1 MVVVVR
7 LLLPLLGAALAQRG
21 LGLVQKAPQVV
32 RRSRRQGVRNAAL
45 PLLLPLRRRRR
56 RKGQWAAPRSLVAA
70 GLVVKLS
77 HASLGG
83 DRGRG
88 CADRHGDGGARRG
101 HLKRRSWGRRRGL
114 RRGVDAAAHPGRSEV
129 MAWAFERPAG
139 GRSFAFS
146 GGHWYGNWLDSPET
160 PYAPAQRRVV
170 AQGILWTAGVTI
182 PDGGVAVDVDPAE
195 AGRYISRRP

>member
-1 MVVVVR
+1 VN
-7 LLLPLLGAALAQRG
+7 LHYAIEYPQGTQAQALTWLGGVYEPGFSVNPMWTAHVDDVSG
-21 LGLVQKAPQVV
+21 HEV
-32 RRSRRQGVRNAAL
+32 RRGVPAFAIDDEWYFNMRF
-45 PLLLPLRRRRR
+45 
-56 RKGQWAAPRSLVAA
+56 V
-70 GLVVKLS
+70 
-77 HASLGG
+77 
-83 DRGRG
+83 
-88 CADRHGDGGARRG
+88 DGGVTAIVQATPDD
-101 HLKRRSWGRRRGL
+101 GL
-114 RRGVDAAAHPGRSEV
+114 RRSAAAAAHPGRSEV